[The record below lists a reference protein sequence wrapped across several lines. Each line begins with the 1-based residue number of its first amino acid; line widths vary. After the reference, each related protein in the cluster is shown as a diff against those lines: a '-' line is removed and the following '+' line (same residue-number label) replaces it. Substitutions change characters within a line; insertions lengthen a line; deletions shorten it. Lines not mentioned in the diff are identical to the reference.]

1 MQQNEDLQ
9 FKAYALDN
17 LIIRI
22 NESIAIL
29 ENIVTEDEV
38 KTNAKNY
45 PYLYGATRQT
55 LAVIQ
60 DLANRI
66 KNQIDN
72 SNGSPNANSI
82 DPNELPFIDPESLA
96 LED

>member
-1 MQQNEDLQ
+1 MKQNEDLQ

-22 NESIAIL
+22 NETVAIL
-29 ENIVTEDEV
+29 ENIVAEDEV

-66 KNQIDN
+66 KKEIDN
-72 SNGSPNANSI
+72 SNGSPDANLFN
-82 DPNELPFIDPESLA
+82 PNELPFIDPESLA